1 MRAAREKKILARQLA
16 TECLKDAGYEPEACR
31 SVRLVPVRRV
41 LLVKQVHRLT
51 GLSAR
56 EGAILPLEPQL
67 SLWHA
72 DEAKVI
78 VGGKGITL
86 RFTYAHELAHWAAR
100 LRLPEEEC
108 AKWSADE
115 VRQFCDEF
123 AGRLL
128 VPDELLISS
137 LRETSVDPNRAFQI
151 SIPMVESIYRH
162 VQAPMATIL
171 KRIGDAVEEGRLRIT
186 NCAMLVC
193 AGRSA
198 KRNTDYATRIL
209 ACCTPLQWFL
219 PANKRLMTLGMSNLD
234 QAFWKAPPIR
244 LGFVVDKFTVWSRE
258 GWQRESVQR
267 PISYKIYAAGK
278 SQHASRV
285 MLSLFP
291 GPH

>member
-1 MRAAREKKILARQLA
+1 MPVVREKMMLARQLA
-16 TECLKDAGYEPEACR
+16 AECLKDSGYDPEVCQ
-31 SVRLVPVRRV
+31 SVRLVPLRRV
-41 LLVKQVHRLT
+41 LLVKQVHRST

-56 EGAILPLEPQL
+56 EGAVFPLEPQL

-100 LRLPEEEC
+100 LRLPEEVC
-108 AKWSADE
+108 ATWSPHE

-123 AGRLL
+123 AGRVLL
-128 VPDELLISS
+128 PNELLISS
-137 LRETSVDPNRAFQI
+137 LRETSVDPNSEFQLT
-151 SIPMVESIYRH
+151 IPMVESMYRH
-162 VQAPMATIL
+162 IQAPMATVL
-171 KRIGDAVEEGRLRIT
+171 KRIRDAVEEGRLRIT

-198 KRNTDYATRIL
+198 RRNTDFATRIL
-209 ACCTPLQWFL
+209 VCCTPLRWFL

-234 QAFWKAPPIR
+234 RAFWEAPSF
-244 LGFVVDKFTVWSRE
+244 LEGFVVDKFTVWSRE
-258 GWQRESVQR
+258 GWRRESVQR

-278 SQHASRV
+278 SLHASRV